1 MKKTNI
7 RINNFYIIEDEK
19 EYFLSDIKDLDD
31 FKKLEDDTLK
41 KHKNDEVTNQ
51 LFSLMEEHE
60 IYSCVNFI
68 VPDDKKTISV
78 PQKGG
83 WGANPQQNMRGGAW
97 LLSDIFD

>member
-19 EYFLSDIKDLDD
+19 EYFLSDIKDIKE
-31 FKKLEDDTLK
+31 FKKLEDDDDILK
-41 KHKNDEVTNQ
+41 KHKTDDITNK

-60 IYSCVNFI
+60 IYSSVNFI
-68 VPDDKKTISV
+68 VPDDKKKIDI

-83 WGANPQQNMRGGAW
+83 
-97 LLSDIFD
+97 

>member
-31 FKKLEDDTLK
+31 FKKLEDDDDTLK
-41 KHKNDEVTNQ
+41 KHKTDEVTNR
-51 LFSLMEEHE
+51 LFSLMEEYE
-60 IYSCVNFI
+60 IYSSVNFI

-83 WGANPQQNMRGGAW
+83 
-97 LLSDIFD
+97 

>member
-19 EYFLSDIKDLDD
+19 EYFLSDIKELDD
-31 FKKLEDDTLK
+31 FKKLDDDDETLK
-41 KHKNDEVTNQ
+41 KHKTDDVTSK

-60 IYSCVNFI
+60 IYSNVNFF
-68 VPDDKKTISV
+68 VSDDKKTISV

-83 WGANPQQNMRGGAW
+83 
-97 LLSDIFD
+97 